1 MTNDPLANLTRNQK
15 HILDFVFIQHKNFL
29 RHRHKESD
37 FKIVRAMLAYCKLK
51 EVDHEEISF
60 MLTTVKLN
68 VFDFLGIDVIITY
81 YRRRTLGVL
90 NYIVSQ

>member
-1 MTNDPLANLTRNQK
+1 MNNDPLANLTRNQK

-37 FKIVRAMLAYCKLK
+37 CKIVRAMLAYCKLK
-51 EVDHEEISF
+51 EVDQDEISF
-60 MLTTVKLN
+60 LLTTVKLN
-68 VFDFLGIDVIITY
+68 VFDFIGIEAIVAY
-81 YRRRTLGVL
+81 YRRRKLGVL